1 MRFPS
6 AAKSPVDRLA
16 EPGDEA
22 ECGNSPLAITASR
35 CARTKEAAPV
45 ITKVKTVNPATA
57 RERRNVLKAAK
68 VAITIPRLLA
78 SLGEPKPHAL
88 QKALPRS
95 PTRLPTLLMP
105 RKVEMFCF
113 ARFVK
118 VLNLKNVSRQLRPSH
133 EQIGH

>member
-68 VAITIPRLLA
+68 VAITIPRLLGVRLKIDFCRLDHLPKA
-78 SLGEPKPHAL
+78 SIYGY
-88 QKALPRS
+88 
-95 PTRLPTLLMP
+95 
-105 RKVEMFCF
+105 
-113 ARFVK
+113 
-118 VLNLKNVSRQLRPSH
+118 
-133 EQIGH
+133 